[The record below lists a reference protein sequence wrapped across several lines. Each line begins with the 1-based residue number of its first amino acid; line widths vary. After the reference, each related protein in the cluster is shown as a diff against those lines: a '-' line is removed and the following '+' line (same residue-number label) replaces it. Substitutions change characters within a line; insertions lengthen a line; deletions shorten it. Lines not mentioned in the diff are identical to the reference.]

1 MLGVCGCIGDGGGGL
16 CFEDRGG
23 AEVDGGMGDGGEVVE
38 WDVSVRVILI
48 LMEFGISIST
58 WFQVVPFCSQI

>member
-1 MLGVCGCIGDGGGGL
+1 MVGVCGCIGDGGGGL

-38 WDVSVRVILI
+38 CD
-48 LMEFGISIST
+48 G
-58 WFQVVPFCSQI
+58 